1 MYCVTGTSTTLS
13 IAMLHLCLKPPKSM
27 HMLVLLNPY
36 LSFDYVLWGPPN
48 SAVEHAIYASDNTE
62 DEAGGLS
69 QFISYISS
77 EVGRFSTPKTRLMVV
92 QCEQGKEK
100 VGLGR
105 PIMLALS
112 RRLVT
117 VVAWGPMSVPISMG
131 LPDSNA
137 SLTATYL

>member
-1 MYCVTGTSTTLS
+1 
-13 IAMLHLCLKPPKSM
+13 M